1 MDVGGSRRLFFSLS
15 LLLLFPLFFILKRSI
30 FFFLFPRQKNKRL
43 RGKTVVIKQPFVI
56 TDIYFFFSRFISL
69 FDTNL
74 IKSRRSTPFFL
85 CWLDGWDIY
94 LRSPDCLLLFGLSLL
109 SPSLHE
115 RTQEEWKTT
124 KPIEIKIQ
132 DGKRCIGKRRTLSPL
147 PWCPPYKT
155 L

>member
-1 MDVGGSRRLFFSLS
+1 MSAAVDAFFFALPVIIIPP
-15 LLLLFPLFFILKRSI
+15 LLHSQTID